1 MKIENKKI
9 VLIGCT
15 GNLGKPIYDFLDKS
29 KNQIIIL
36 SRKCPHFLKDKKSK
50 NFFKMDFSKEI
61 DVKNAI
67 NFVKKR
73 FKYPDLVVNGAY
85 SREKKITQ
93 NDLLKNIKKNAVG
106 YYLINKLFAE
116 YMKKNKKGGSI
127 AIINSIYSS
136 VAPNFKL
143 YSNERMSPTADYNFI
158 KGGLISQTKFFA
170 TKYGKYK
177 IRFNSISYGGIKNKI
192 VDKKFNKIYSSRVPL
207 GRMMYANEVGGILL
221 FLASDHSNYIT
232 GNNIFVDGGYTCL

>member
-1 MKIENKKI
+1 MNIKNKKI

-15 GNLGKPIYDFLDKS
+15 GNLGKPIYDFLNKNE
-29 KNQIIIL
+29 NQIIIL
-36 SRKCPHFLKDKKSK
+36 SRNCPNFLNKEQLK

-61 DVKNAI
+61 DVKKAI
-67 NFVKKR
+67 NFVKKK

-85 SREKKITQ
+85 TREKKI
-93 NDLLKNIKKNAVG
+93 NEKDLLKNIKKNAVG
-106 YYLINKLFAE
+106 YYLINKLFAD

-127 AIINSIYSS
+127 VIINSIYST

-143 YSNERMSPTADYNFI
+143 YKNERYSPTADYNFI

-170 TKYGKYK
+170 TKYGKYN

-192 VDKKFNKIYSSRVPL
+192 VDKKFEKIYSLRVPL
-207 GRMMYANEVGGILL
+207 GRMMFGEEVGGILL
-221 FLASDHSNYIT
+221 FLASDHSSYIT